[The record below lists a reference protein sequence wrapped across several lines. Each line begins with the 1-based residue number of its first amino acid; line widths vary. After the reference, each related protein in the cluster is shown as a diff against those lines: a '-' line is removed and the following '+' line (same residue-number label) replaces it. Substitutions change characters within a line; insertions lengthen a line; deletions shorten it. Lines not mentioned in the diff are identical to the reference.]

1 MARVAYGDLFVN
13 FTIGASSHPNATQT
27 PLVITQIYKQVYGVV
42 YGPGTYSSDDAT
54 DEHTIITSDEFFS
67 EILAICSEIIQLWH
81 DASPPTP
88 VNAGESMPTFR
99 LSLVDKVRLKDM
111 ALHLLIKAEP
121 IRNVKLWNEAVDDI
135 RVR

>member
-1 MARVAYGDLFVN
+1 MAYGDLFVN
-13 FTIGASSHPNATQT
+13 FTPHATDGNPIISKIT
-27 PLVITQIYKQVYGVV
+27 LVITQIYKQVYGVV
-42 YGPGTYSSDDAT
+42 YGPGTYSSDDST
-54 DEHTIITSDEFFS
+54 DEHSIITSDEFFS

-99 LSLVDKVRLKDM
+99 LSLVDQVRLKDM
-111 ALHLLIKAEP
+111 ALHLLIKADP
-121 IRNVKLWNEAVDDI
+121 IHNVKLWNEAVDDI